1 MTGTK
6 NDRGM
11 TGVLYGG
18 VWEIWGRKHIFT
30 ATVTVSSLLKIF
42 LTQLFLLFD
51 CSKFRK
57 YLEFFSPFSYQVAR
71 ERIIAP

>member
-6 NDRGM
+6 NDRDM

-30 ATVTVSSLLKIF
+30 TTLNSSKIYNRRIELKF
-42 LTQLFLLFD
+42 
-51 CSKFRK
+51 
-57 YLEFFSPFSYQVAR
+57 AR
-71 ERIIAP
+71 